1 VCHGDRIPRPRWPA
15 LYAALAVPLLGLF
28 AAETLPAD
36 HRWLLE
42 IACGLGVVVALGSW
56 VHANRIALDLDDL
69 AVAGPEEYTGGMAR
83 AKSPRRWRGY
93 LEAAVVVAA
102 CTGVAQV
109 MFGHVDES
117 SLAMLYLAG
126 VVLIA
131 ARGSRGAALFACF
144 GSVAAFDFFFVPP
157 YFTLEVAEAKFF
169 VTFAMMLVVALVIS
183 GLTRRVRAQAERAR
197 ALADEA
203 QAAWRRAETE
213 RVRSALLSSVSHDL
227 RTPLAAITGAA
238 STMLQSDGRLDVAT
252 RRELLESI
260 HEEADRLNRLVHNL
274 VDATRLESGALH
286 LRREWFPLEELV
298 GGALARLTTALGD
311 RPVTTRLAL
320 DLPPVPVDGLLVEQ
334 ALINLVDNAAKHTPP
349 GEPIEIGAW
358 RDDGAVTVE
367 VADRG
372 PGLAPGEERRVF
384 DKFYRRRGVGGG
396 IGLGLTV
403 CRGIVESHGGRVWAE
418 NRPDGG
424 ARFRFTLP
432 LGGVPPRVDVA
443 DG

>member
-1 VCHGDRIPRPRWPA
+1 
-15 LYAALAVPLLGLF
+15 
-28 AAETLPAD
+28 
-36 HRWLLE
+36 
-42 IACGLGVVVALGSW
+42 
-56 VHANRIALDLDDL
+56 
-69 AVAGPEEYTGGMAR
+69 
-83 AKSPRRWRGY
+83 
-93 LEAAVVVAA
+93 
-102 CTGVAQV
+102 
-109 MFGHVDES
+109 
-117 SLAMLYLAG
+117 
-126 VVLIA
+126 
-131 ARGSRGAALFACF
+131 
-144 GSVAAFDFFFVPP
+144 
-157 YFTLEVAEAKFF
+157 
-169 VTFAMMLVVALVIS
+169 
-183 GLTRRVRAQAERAR
+183 
-197 ALADEA
+197 
-203 QAAWRRAETE
+203 
-213 RVRSALLSSVSHDL
+213 
-227 RTPLAAITGAA
+227 
-238 STMLQSDGRLDVAT
+238 
-252 RRELLESI
+252 
-260 HEEADRLNRLVHNL
+260 
-274 VDATRLESGALH
+274 

-298 GGALARLTTALGD
+298 GGALARLTTALGN

-432 LGGVPPRVDVA
+432 LGGVPPRVDLA